1 MSTGLRRGLAVVI
14 GSTLCLL
21 AAGLPASAA
30 AQAGS
35 ARPTHRPTVTYF
47 RASAKAL
54 PSSGGTFRLSAA
66 VRNASECAFSVSPKV
81 AGFPAK
87 VPCGRGSASRAV
99 RLPANS
105 AAAQK
110 SYKFGLTVTGRGGKA
125 TARPVTVA
133 VLEAP
138 PAITQVAAS
147 PADFPSAGGTTVL
160 SAAVT
165 RSAKCT
171 LSVTPAVAGLPV
183 TKACSAGSTPGRV
196 SFGVTLPALSGAKS
210 QKYSLTLTVT
220 GPGGRST
227 AASSGT
233 VWSAMTFSAPVR
245 VDSPAG
251 WLGTVSCVSATF
263 CMGIDLATGAAE
275 SWNGTT
281 WSAPT
286 RLETGPY
293 ADSGYQIH
301 VSCSSISFCL
311 AADATGNAWTF
322 DGTTWS
328 ATGSVSTGDE
338 SVTALSC
345 VSPTFCM
352 AGVGA
357 QESVFNG
364 STWSAPLLVASDDD
378 IESVSCPSDTFCM
391 AVTKSGTAYRYT
403 SSGWDSGYAFDT
415 PYQAVSVS
423 CASAAFCVAVGVA
436 GQAVIYS
443 NGTWSAPSTLN
454 NETPMDA
461 VSCVPG
467 TSFCMALSDGSY
479 FTTDGTTWTLGAN
492 FDPGNPSVLS
502 CVSATDCMV
511 TDGRDV
517 FVVNASATTWTTA
530 QAPGGPL
537 HGFPYSI
544 SCPTAT
550 FCLAVDWSGAYLV
563 YNGKTWSSPKSVS
576 TLADAV
582 DSVSCLSATFC
593 MAVDASDRN
602 GLGGNV
608 FVFNGRSWTWVAQ
621 DGLPLSS
628 VSCTSTT
635 YCEMLSYGSDGSVYS
650 AFWNGTNV
658 YNTQALDTYQGFG
671 TAPGQ
676 GELSCAS
683 RNFCVAVD
691 QLGNAFTYN
700 GSTWSGA
707 TALDPGFIVTA
718 NAVSCPTTT
727 FCVATDA
734 GGHEYT
740 FNGTSWTAAQTIDSA
755 GVPQAVSCT
764 STHFCAVADL
774 SGNVATFNGTTWSGT
789 TNVDPVAEPGTG
801 LTGISCADAA
811 QCVAVDWEGN
821 ALTGTG

>member
-1 MSTGLRRGLAVVI
+1 MRTGLGRGLAVVL
-14 GSTLCLL
+14 GSILCLL
-21 AAGLPASAA
+21 ASGLPASAA
-30 AQAGS
+30 SQSGDTPS
-35 ARPTHRPTVTYF
+35 VGRPTVTHF
-47 RASAKAL
+47 RASTKVL
-54 PSSGGTFRLSAA
+54 SSRGGTLRVSAD
-66 VRNASECAFSVSPKV
+66 VRNGSECEFTASPRV

-87 VPCGRGSASRAV
+87 VRCSRGSARREV

-105 AAAQK
+105 TAARKA
-110 SYKFGLTVTGRGGKA
+110 YKFGLTVTGRGGKV
-125 TARPVTVA
+125 TARGVTVT

-138 PAITQVAAS
+138 PAITQAAAS
-147 PADFPSAGGTTVL
+147 PSDFPSAGGVTVM

-183 TKACSAGSTPGRV
+183 TKNCVAGSTPGHV
-196 SFGVTLPALSGAKS
+196 SFPVTLPALAAASS
-210 QKYSLTLTVT
+210 QKYSLTLSVT
-220 GPGGRST
+220 GPGGRTT
-227 AASSGT
+227 ATSSGT
-233 VWSAMTFSAPVR
+233 VWSAMTFSAPAR

-251 WLGTVSCVSATF
+251 WLGTVSCVSVTF
-263 CMGIDLATGAAE
+263 CMGIDEATGAAE

-293 ADSGYQIH
+293 LNSGYQIQ
-301 VSCSSISFCL
+301 VSCSAISFCL

-322 DGTTWS
+322 GGTAWS
-328 ATGSVSTGDE
+328 AVGSVSVGDE

-345 VSPTFCM
+345 ASSTFCM

-364 STWSAPLLVASDDD
+364 SAWSAPLLVASDDE
-378 IESVSCPSDTFCM
+378 IESVSCPSDTFCV
-391 AVTKSGTAYRYT
+391 AVTRSGMAYTYT
-403 SSGWDSGYAFDT
+403 SSGWDSGYAFDA

-423 CASAAFCVAVGVA
+423 CASAAFCAAVGVA

-467 TSFCMALSDGSY
+467 TSFCMALSNGSY

-502 CVSATDCMV
+502 CMSTTSCMV

-517 FVVNASATTWTTA
+517 FMVNASVTTWTTE
-530 QAPGGPL
+530 QAPGGPF

-544 SCPTAT
+544 SCPTAS
-550 FCLAVDWSGAYLV
+550 FCLAADWSGAYLT
-563 YNGKTWSSPKSVS
+563 YNGKTWSSPQSIS
-576 TLADAV
+576 TLAGAV

-602 GLGGNV
+602 GLGGDV
-608 FVFNGRSWTWVAQ
+608 FVFKGTSWTWAGQ

-635 YCEMLSYGSDGSVYS
+635 YCEMLTYGSDGTVSS

-683 RNFCVAVD
+683 RTFCVAVD

-718 NAVSCPTTT
+718 DAVSCATTT

-740 FNGTSWTAAQTIDSA
+740 FNGTSWTAAQTIDTA
-755 GVPQAVSCT
+755 GTPQAVSCT
-764 STHFCAVADL
+764 ATHFCAMADL